1 MAGASAAHLQQT
13 ADDSGGTEWRVAM
26 PAAVHAEHDNAKAGS
41 RRACC
46 APALAW
52 AAGFAASAWR
62 WPLSLAVAARDR
74 VVGFGRMAWK
84 IGADDPRKVAHGF
97 KMALALT
104 LCSIFYYVQPLYTF
118 TGHNAMWAVLTVVVV
133 FEYTVGGCLYK
144 GLNRAMATVAGGALA
159 LGVDW
164 VASKSGKEFE
174 PFILSGSLFL
184 FASAATYSRFIPT
197 MKARF
202 DYGVT
207 IFILTY
213 TLVAVGGYRADEVVF
228 TAQHRLTTIPIG
240 AAICFAVCALIFPVW
255 AGQQLHD
262 QVARNMDK
270 LAAAVE
276 GCVEDFFFSPEAG
289 AAGERPR
296 ALSERS
302 LGYRAVLNAKA
313 SEDSLAN
320 LARWEPAHGAFR
332 FRHPYPL
339 YQKIGASMR
348 CCAYCVDALAAAAA
362 GSGAQV
368 PPQAKKHLASAC
380 AVLSRHCAAV
390 LREASGSVATMT
402 RSGHLA
408 LVVGD
413 MNAAAED
420 LRDEL
425 SCLATLLEDDDDVYS
440 PDAAE
445 HDQSAAADAPPLIEV
460 LPLFTAAS
468 LLLEICARAEGVVG
482 AVDNL
487 ATAARFKKADHVEEN
502 AHGLDVEAAL
512 PAAAMSNTLTAQAPQ
527 EAHGK
532 VTADHE
538 KAEAAV
544 AEQVSGETPR
554 DQVSELIKALTRR
567 RSTKKWARGDVRVSP
582 KPPLDFV
589 AHAPSPRG
597 SRSME
602 LTGHASQFAPSPRH
616 HHHLHRSA
624 ELAAGHPPVAPSP
637 RHRSVDF
644 ATHGPVLPSPRNRSV
659 DIANHGPVLPSPR
672 NRSVDFANHGPA
684 MPSPRHRPSLLG
696 MA

>member
-1 MAGASAAHLQQT
+1 MTGASAAHLQQT
-13 ADDSGGTEWRVAM
+13 ADDDSGCTEWRVAM
-26 PAAVHAEHDNAKAGS
+26 PAAVHTEHDNAKAGS

-46 APALAW
+46 APALAS

-62 WPLSLAVAARDR
+62 WLLSLAAAARDR

-104 LCSIFYYVQPLYTF
+104 LCSIFYYVQPLYVF
-118 TGHNAMWAVLTVVVV
+118 TGHNAIWAVLTVVVV

-144 GLNRAMATVAGGALA
+144 GLNRAMATVAGCALA
-159 LGVDW
+159 LAVDW

-174 PFILSGSLFL
+174 PFIVSGSLFL

-228 TAQHRLTTIPIG
+228 TAQHRFTTIAIG

-255 AGQQLHD
+255 AGQELHD

-276 GCVEDFFFSPEAG
+276 GCVEDFFFFSED
-289 AAGERPR
+289 GETR

-339 YQKIGASMR
+339 YQRIGAAMR

-362 GSGAQV
+362 GSGAQA
-368 PPQAKKHLASAC
+368 PPEAKKHLAGAC
-380 AVLSRHCAAV
+380 AALSRHCAVV

-402 RSGHLA
+402 RSDRLA

-425 SCLATLLEDDDDVYS
+425 SCLAALLEDNDEADS

-445 HDQSAAADAPPLIEV
+445 HEQDAAADTPPLIEV

-502 AHGLDVEAAL
+502 ALDVEAAV
-512 PAAAMSNTLTAQAPQ
+512 PAAAAMSTTLITAEAPQ
-527 EAHGK
+527 EAQAK
-532 VTADHE
+532 VAADHE
-538 KAEAAV
+538 KVAA
-544 AEQVSGETPR
+544 AAADQSSGETPR
-554 DQVSELIKALTRR
+554 DQVGELIKALTRR
-567 RSTKKWARGDVRVSP
+567 RSTKKWARGDTRVSP

-602 LTGHASQFAPSPRH
+602 LTSQASQVAPSPR
-616 HHHLHRSA
+616 HHLHRSA

-644 ATHGPVLPSPRNRSV
+644 ATHGPFLPSPRNRSV
-659 DIANHGPVLPSPR
+659 DIANHGPILPSPR
-672 NRSVDFANHGPA
+672 NRSVDFANHGPVL
-684 MPSPRHRPSLLG
+684 PSPRHRPSILG

>member
-1 MAGASAAHLQQT
+1 MTGASAAHLQQT
-13 ADDSGGTEWRVAM
+13 DDGGGGAEWMMAV
-26 PAAVHAEHDNAKAGS
+26 PAAVAEHDNAKAGS
-41 RRACC
+41 RRAFC
-46 APALAW
+46 APALTW
-52 AAGFAASAWR
+52 AAAPVRGVAGLAAAAWR
-62 WPLSLAVAARDR
+62 WLLSLAAAARDR

-84 IGADDPRKVAHGF
+84 IGADDPRKLAHGF

-104 LCSIFYYVQPLYTF
+104 LCSVFYYVQPLYAF

-144 GLNRAMATVAGGALA
+144 GLNRAMATLTGGALA
-159 LGVDW
+159 LGVQW

-174 PFILSGSLFL
+174 PFILSGSLFV
-184 FASAATYSRFIPT
+184 FASAATYSRFMPT

-213 TLVAVGGYRADEVVF
+213 TLVAVGGYRADEVAF
-228 TAQHRLTTIPIG
+228 MAQHRLTTIAIG
-240 AAICFAVCALIFPVW
+240 ATICFAVCALIFPVW

-276 GCVEDFFFSPEAG
+276 GCVEDFFFSEAG
-289 AAGERPR
+289 AV
-296 ALSERS
+296 LSERS

-339 YQKIGASMR
+339 YQKIGNAMR

-362 GSGAQV
+362 GSG
-368 PPQAKKHLASAC
+368 PQSHAKKHLAGAC
-380 AVLSRHCAAV
+380 AALSRHCAAT

-402 RSGHLA
+402 RSGRLA

-413 MNAAAED
+413 MNAAAEE

-425 SCLATLLEDDDDVYS
+425 TCLAALLEDDDVDVDS
-440 PDAAE
+440 PDAADLPE
-445 HDQSAAADAPPLIEV
+445 PPPPLIEV

-468 LLLEICARAEGVVG
+468 LLLEICARAEGVVA

-487 ATAARFKKADHVEEN
+487 ATAARFKKADHDEGN
-502 AHGLDVEAAL
+502 ALGLDVEAVV
-512 PAAAMSNTLTAQAPQ
+512 PAAAMSTTLTAEAQA
-527 EAHGK
+527 K
-532 VTADHE
+532 VAADHE
-538 KAEAAV
+538 KVAA
-544 AEQVSGETPR
+544 AAAGQSSGETPR
-554 DQVSELIKALTRR
+554 DQVGELIKELTRR
-567 RSTKKWARGDVRVSP
+567 RSTKKWPRGDTRVSP

-602 LTGHASQFAPSPRH
+602 LTCHASQVAPSPRH
-616 HHHLHRSA
+616 HLLHRSV

-637 RHRSVDF
+637 RNRSVDF
-644 ATHGPVLPSPRNRSV
+644 ASHGPVLPSPRNRSV
-659 DIANHGPVLPSPR
+659 EFANHGPVLPSPR
-672 NRSVDFANHGPA
+672 NRSMDFNHGPVL
-684 MPSPRHRPSLLG
+684 PSPRHRTASILG

>member
-1 MAGASAAHLQQT
+1 MAGASAPHHQAAAAA
-13 ADDSGGTEWRVAM
+13 ADGTPEWTVPM
-26 PAAVHAEHDNAKAGS
+26 PAAVHAEHENDKVI
-41 RRACC
+41 RQRACC
-46 APALAW
+46 ALALLTSWVVAPVRGMV
-52 AAGFAASAWR
+52 GFAAAAW
-62 WPLSLAVAARDR
+62 WWLLSLAAAARDR
-74 VVGFGRMAWK
+74 AVGFGRMAWK

-104 LCSIFYYVQPLYTF
+104 LCSMFYYVQPLYAF

-144 GLNRAMATVAGGALA
+144 GLNRAMATLTGGALA
-159 LGVDW
+159 LGVQW

-174 PFILSGSLFL
+174 PFILSGSLFV
-184 FASAATYSRFIPT
+184 FASAATYSRFMPT

-213 TLVAVGGYRADEVVF
+213 TLVAVGGYRVDEVAF
-228 TAQHRLTTIPIG
+228 MAQHRLTTIAIG

-255 AGQQLHD
+255 AGQELHD

-276 GCVEDFFFSPEAG
+276 GCVEDFFSSEAEAG
-289 AAGERPR
+289 AV
-296 ALSERS
+296 LSERS

-339 YQKIGASMR
+339 YQKIGAAMR
-348 CCAYCVDALAAAAA
+348 CCAYCVDALAAAAT
-362 GSGAQV
+362 GSGAHHA
-368 PPQAKKHLASAC
+368 PPQAKKHLAGAC
-380 AVLSRHCAAV
+380 AALSRHCAAA

-402 RSGHLA
+402 RSGRIA

-413 MNAAAED
+413 MNAAAEE

-425 SCLATLLEDDDDVYS
+425 TCLAALLEDGDVDVNS
-440 PDAAE
+440 PDAADLPE
-445 HDQSAAADAPPLIEV
+445 PAPPLIEV

-487 ATAARFKKADHVEEN
+487 ATAARFKKADHDDED
-502 AHGLDVEAAL
+502 ALGLDVEAVV
-512 PAAAMSNTLTAQAPQ
+512 PAAAMSTTLTAEAQA
-527 EAHGK
+527 K
-532 VTADHE
+532 VAADHE
-538 KAEAAV
+538 KVAA
-544 AEQVSGETPR
+544 AAADQISGETTR
-554 DQVSELIKALTRR
+554 YQVSELIKELTRR
-567 RSTKKWARGDVRVSP
+567 RSTKKWPRGDNRVSP
-582 KPPLDFV
+582 KPPLDFA

-602 LTGHASQFAPSPRH
+602 LTSHASQMVPSPRH
-616 HHHLHRSA
+616 HHLHRSV
-624 ELAAGHPPVAPSP
+624 ELAGGHPPVASSP
-637 RHRSVDF
+637 RNRSVDF
-644 ATHGPVLPSPRNRSV
+644 ASHGPVLPSPRNRSV
-659 DIANHGPVLPSPR
+659 EFANHGPVLPSPR
-672 NRSVDFANHGPA
+672 TRSMDFNHGPVL
-684 MPSPRHRPSLLG
+684 PSPRHRTTSILG